1 MSDFKLVVGEHCA
14 NGAKVIAL
22 FMNESEGIVLATWKS
37 EFITWEFPASQQDS
51 TAHGNYFMYDSDNWG
66 DAFYKAYSDMIDRI
80 QRIIRSNQHDQ

>member
-37 EFITWEFPASQQDS
+37 EFITWEFSTNQQDS
-51 TAHGNYFMYDSDNWG
+51 TVHGNYFMYDSDNWG
-66 DAFYKAYSDMIDRI
+66 DAFYRAYANMIDRI
-80 QRIIRSNQHDQ
+80 QRMIKIN